1 MQYRKLDVA
10 FLNIGHFLDHFFL
23 LIFASAA
30 ALVLTQEWSISYSQL
45 IPYATASFIAF
56 GACTIPAGWLAD
68 KWSRENM
75 MVIFFIGIGA
85 SALLASLSNT
95 PLQMGIC
102 LTLVG
107 VFASI
112 YHPVGL
118 AMLVQGRAKTGMPI
132 AINGVFGN
140 MGVASAALITAFF
153 IDSIGWRSAFIIP
166 GIISLLIGVTYLWIT
181 RKAQREAQNGES
193 IQKKS
198 TTSSSD
204 TATVLDKKTWI
215 WVFSIVCFTTA
226 MGGLIFQSTTFA
238 LPKILDDKLAGI
250 AGSATDIGWYSFIVF
265 SVAAFAQLVV
275 GYLLDKHSIRTIFMV
290 IALLQAIFLGVMT
303 QLSGLW
309 TVLGAVVFMLA
320 VFGQIP
326 INDVLVGR
334 ISRNEWRSRAYAARY
349 IITFSVMAFTIPL
362 IAWIYGTWGSDT
374 LFILLSMV
382 ALIIFS
388 AILLLPKKPLSAQTS
403 TSN

>member
-1 MQYRKLDVA
+1 MQYHKLDIA

-23 LIFASAA
+23 LIFATVA
-30 ALVLTQEWSISYSQL
+30 ALVLTEEWSISYSQL

-85 SALLASLSNT
+85 SSLLASLANT

-107 VFASI
+107 VFAAI

-140 MGVASAALITAFF
+140 MGVASAALTTAYF
-153 IDSIGWRSAFIIP
+153 IDTIGWRSAFIIP
-166 GIISLLIGVTYLWIT
+166 GVISLVVGLAYLWFT
-181 RKAQREAQNGES
+181 RQNQRHGNQAAPSKKAAAA
-193 IQKKS
+193 
-198 TTSSSD
+198 TTDGASSLS
-204 TATVLDKKTWI
+204 KKTWI
-215 WVFSIVCFTTA
+215 WVFAIVCFTTA
-226 MGGLIFQSTTFA
+226 LGGLVFQSTTFA

-250 AGSATDIGWYSFIVF
+250 AGSATAIGWYSFIVF
-265 SVAAFAQLVV
+265 AVAAFAQLVV

-290 IALLQAIFLGVMT
+290 IALLQATFLAIMT

-309 TVLGAVVFMLA
+309 TVIGAIAFMLA

-362 IAWIYGTWGSDT
+362 IAWIYGSWGSNT
-374 LFILLSMV
+374 LFMLLSVV
-382 ALIIFS
+382 ALIIF
-388 AILLLPKKPLSAQTS
+388 AAVLLLPGKPLAPQS
-403 TSN
+403 

>member
-1 MQYRKLDVA
+1 MQYHKLDIA

-23 LIFASAA
+23 LIFATVA
-30 ALVLTQEWSISYSQL
+30 ALVLTEDWSISYSQL
-45 IPYATASFIAF
+45 IPCANASFIAF

-85 SALLASLSNT
+85 SSLLASLANT

-107 VFASI
+107 VFAAI

-140 MGVASAALITAFF
+140 MGVASAALTTAYF
-153 IDSIGWRSAFIIP
+153 IDTIGWRSAFIIP
-166 GIISLLIGVTYLWIT
+166 GVISLVVGLAYLWFT
-181 RKAQREAQNGES
+181 RQNQRHGNQAAPSKKAAAA
-193 IQKKS
+193 
-198 TTSSSD
+198 TTDGASSLS
-204 TATVLDKKTWI
+204 KKTWI
-215 WVFSIVCFTTA
+215 WVFAIVCFTTA
-226 MGGLIFQSTTFA
+226 LGGLVFQSTTFA

-250 AGSATDIGWYSFIVF
+250 AGSATAIGWYSFIVF
-265 SVAAFAQLVV
+265 AVAAFAQLVV

-290 IALLQAIFLGVMT
+290 IALLQATFLAIMT

-309 TVLGAVVFMLA
+309 TVIGAIAFMLA

-362 IAWIYGTWGSDT
+362 IAWIYGSWGSNT
-374 LFILLSMV
+374 LFMLLSVV
-382 ALIIFS
+382 ALIIF
-388 AILLLPKKPLSAQTS
+388 AAVLLLPGKPLAPQS
-403 TSN
+403 